1 MRVLLR
7 GTSCRVGAGHGLVT
21 PTGAGALAPVL
32 QEVELPLIDS
42 LTCSALLR
50 AMDLPPVQGSMLCAG
65 FPDGGRDACKVRAP
79 PGRLLLGSRPGLSVC
94 KPLPAW
100 GEREAAALMCCQHS
114 AEQELSKELQ
124 DNKGRRDLL
133 MVGVGEWAGG

>member
-1 MRVLLR
+1 MRVLPR
-7 GTSCRVGAGHGLVT
+7 GTSCPVGAGHGLVS

-32 QEVELPLIDS
+32 QEVEVPLIES

-79 PGRLLLGSRPGLSVC
+79 AGQQAH
-94 KPLPAW
+94 PAHLQAS
-100 GEREAAALMCCQHS
+100 GERGRQQH
-114 AEQELSKELQ
+114 
-124 DNKGRRDLL
+124 
-133 MVGVGEWAGG
+133 